1 MFRRLRVGAQRVL
14 LAAFLLSALAHL
26 FGAAL
31 FNAFVRP
38 HVLLAGEPE
47 RVVVSTATVSIE
59 RREPARAQK
68 TAPRKSEEPPPQA
81 RPVSAVQ
88 PAPSRPKT
96 APSRR
101 RELAK
106 IVAYAPPAPKEVPRK
121 PADDEAARLAA
132 DQAHFARTLARLRTS
147 NDPIASQQL
156 NATGSGN
163 SAKRYGADFSSV
175 PDTVHGG
182 EGYLAPVKTWKD
194 GPYTYYYLRY
204 DVVYPDGSRESGY
217 VPWPVRYLAKD
228 DPFAHNVPP
237 YRMPL
242 PVPMADFVPSSDD
255 DMKPLVAFCYRHRAE
270 VPSCPIM
277 HD

>member
-1 MFRRLRVGAQRVL
+1 MPRRLREGAQRVL

-26 FGAAL
+26 FGAAF

-38 HVLLAGEPE
+38 RVMLAGDPE
-47 RVVVSTATVSIE
+47 RVVVSTTTIDIE
-59 RREPARAQK
+59 RRERTHVRK
-68 TAPRKSEEPPPQA
+68 TAPRKSE
-81 RPVSAVQ
+81 Q
-88 PAPSRPKT
+88 PAPRAQTVPAPAAPASAKT
-96 APSRR
+96 PPARR

-106 IVAYAPPAPKEVPRK
+106 IVAYAPPAPKEVSRRPV
-121 PADDEAARLAA
+121 DDEAARLAA

-163 SAKRYGADFSSV
+163 GAKRYGADFSSV

-182 EGYLAPVKTWKD
+182 EGYLAPVKSWKD

-228 DPFAHNVPP
+228 DPFAHSTPP

-255 DMKPLVAFCYRHRAE
+255 EMKPLVAFCYRHRAE